1 MTVAEE
7 TPQHDDG
14 FPALAERLHALRAVL
29 AKDGLEGFI
38 VPRTDEHQ
46 NEHTPRGAERLRWLT
61 GFSGSA
67 GVAVVLQD
75 RAAVFVDGRYF
86 LQAEIE
92 TDATLFERAHSVKT
106 SLTDWLTTHA
116 KTGHRIGYDPWLHT
130 TDGLRSLEKAAE
142 QAGFQLS
149 PCAANPIDALWLDRP
164 APPLEPVV
172 PHFLPH
178 TGQSGATKRRAA
190 SAVLVKNHTDATVL
204 AAPDSIAWLLNIRG
218 GDVPYT
224 PLPLAFA
231 ILHANAE
238 VDLFLDLRKCTPALL
253 PHLGRA
259 VRVSPSDALES
270 ALDALG
276 QRGARVGVDG
286 NSVPVA
292 VVNRLRAAGAHVV
305 PEPDP
310 CVLPRACKNAV
321 EVNGMRAAHRRDGVA
336 LVRFLCWLETTLAR
350 GVTVTELSAADHLER
365 LRREGELFR
374 GLSFATISAAG
385 PNGAIV
391 HYRATPATNR
401 PLREGELYLV
411 DSGGQYLDGT
421 TDVTRTLALGP
432 PDPEARRR
440 FTQVL
445 KGHIAL
451 ARAVFPVGTTGSQ
464 LDVLARQTLWADGV
478 DYDHSTGHGVGCYLN
493 VHEGPHSIATTR
505 DTVALVPGMVLSDE
519 PGYYKAGAY
528 GIRIENLLT
537 VCRGGPPPGA
547 ERPLLGFEV
556 LTLAP
561 LDRALIDG
569 TLLSQ
574 EEGMWLADYHKMVCE
589 TLCPLLDPESA
600 AWLARATAPQEG

>member
-1 MTVAEE
+1 M
-7 TPQHDDG
+7 
-14 FPALAERLHALRAVL
+14 
-29 AKDGLEGFI
+29 
-38 VPRTDEHQ
+38 
-46 NEHTPRGAERLRWLT
+46 
-61 GFSGSA
+61 
-67 GVAVVLQD
+67 
-75 RAAVFVDGRYF
+75 
-86 LQAEIE
+86 
-92 TDATLFERAHSVKT
+92 
-106 SLTDWLTTHA
+106 
-116 KTGHRIGYDPWLHT
+116 
-130 TDGLRSLEKAAE
+130 
-142 QAGFQLS
+142 
-149 PCAANPIDALWLDRP
+149 
-164 APPLEPVV
+164 

-259 VRVSPSDALES
+259 VRVSPPDALEP

-276 QRGARVGVDG
+276 RRGARVGVDG
-286 NSVPVA
+286 DSVPVA
-292 VVNRLRAAGAHVV
+292 VVNRLRAAGARIVS
-305 PEPDP
+305 EPDP
-310 CVLPRACKNAV
+310 CVLPRARKNV
-321 EVNGMRAAHRRDGVA
+321 IEVNGMRAAHRRDGVA
-336 LVRFLCWLETTLAR
+336 LVRFLCWLETMLAR
-350 GVTVTELSAADHLER
+350 GATITELSAADRLEGF
-365 LRREGELFR
+365 RRKGELFR

-391 HYRATPATNR
+391 HYRATPATDR
-401 PLREGELYLV
+401 PLRNGELYLV
-411 DSGGQYLDGT
+411 DSGAQYLDGT

-464 LDVLARQTLWADGV
+464 LDVLARQALWADGV
-478 DYDHSTGHGVGCYLN
+478 DYDHGTGHGVGCYLN
-493 VHEGPHSIATTR
+493 VHEGPHCIATR
-505 DTVALVPGMVLSDE
+505 GSSVALAPGMVLSDE

-537 VCRGGPPPGA
+537 VCRGTPPPGA
-547 ERPLLGFEV
+547 ECPVLGFEV

-561 LDRALIDG
+561 MDLALIDE
-569 TLLSQ
+569 TLLSG
-574 EEGMWLADYHKMVCE
+574 EERGWLEEYHKRVCE
-589 TLCPLLDPESA
+589 TLCPLLDPGSA
-600 AWLARATAPQEG
+600 AWLVRATARRKG